1 MAAPLPIADRLQGKR
16 RFYMIGVIVMSIAGA
31 CSALASITLQYTE
44 KGDNQYG
51 CRSERL
57 MMGGKMNSNMYCT
70 RETAACNFLS
80 KYLRGHDRSNATVA
94 CNEAVGWHLAYCP
107 TALLMPS
114 HPGRSKMAADYFD
127 HQCTNRPGPLRR
139 PSSFTTHHARYQNGQ
154 GGRSGTDLTEFQ
166 TSHITLFTHYHE
178 LIRRP
183 SFLHLS
189 TASTMALGALCDLDM

>member
-94 CNEAVGWHLAYCP
+94 CNEAVGWHLA
-107 TALLMPS
+107 TALL
-114 HPGRSKMAADYFD
+114 
-127 HQCTNRPGPLRR
+127 
-139 PSSFTTHHARYQNGQ
+139 
-154 GGRSGTDLTEFQ
+154 
-166 TSHITLFTHYHE
+166 
-178 LIRRP
+178 
-183 SFLHLS
+183 
-189 TASTMALGALCDLDM
+189 LC